1 MFAGGIIIKQIM
13 SSKTNNL
20 TLTHEYMTLNS
31 LGQTTLACLVA
42 ININSVLTT
51 ERKILCLKPVKINL
65 EFDHTS
71 LKI

>member
-1 MFAGGIIIKQIM
+1 M

-31 LGQTTLACLVA
+31 PGQTTLACFVT
-42 ININSVLTT
+42 INIKSVLTT
-51 ERKILCLKPVKINL
+51 ERDVLCLKPIKINL
-65 EFDHTS
+65 EFDNTS